1 MESQGKRVGVAM
13 DGQSTAL
20 SMTELAVSLGVRIH
34 DPAPPSE
41 IFHSRA
47 GCRLHGFDWGGT
59 GPAVIL
65 LHGGGLS
72 AHTWD
77 FVCLGLRGVA
87 RLVALDLRGHG
98 DSDWSDDYRIATMAE
113 DVVAAA
119 DHLGFGRVRLV
130 GMSLGGVVAAH
141 VADAYPGRVERL
153 ALIDVAPGVDFES
166 TGRMRA
172 FMTGL
177 GPVAELDAVVDAAMR
192 VNPRADRVSVAYRM
206 NTLFRRVPNGDWV
219 PKGDPRPP
227 DFPAIL
233 AAVEHLAT
241 HLTGLPV
248 LLVRGGRSRVLPQST
263 AERLVGRIPDGELV
277 VVPDAGHNVQ
287 EDNPAALIT
296 ALRAFLT
303 A

>member
-1 MESQGKRVGVAM
+1 MNGRTM
-13 DGQSTAL
+13 IP
-20 SMTELAVSLGVRIH
+20 SMTAQAASTGVRIH
-34 DPAPPSE
+34 DAAPPSE
-41 IFHSRA
+41 IFYSRA
-47 GCRLHGFDWGGT
+47 GCRLHGFDWGGP
-59 GPAVIL
+59 GPAVFL

-77 FVCLGLRGVA
+77 FVCLGLRDAA

-98 DSDWSDDYRIATMAE
+98 DSDWSDDYRIGTMAE
-113 DVVAAA
+113 DIAAAA
-119 DHLGFGRVRLV
+119 DHLALDRVRLV

-172 FMTGL
+172 FMAGL

-192 VNPRADRVSVAYRM
+192 VNPRADRASVAYRM
-206 NTLFRRVPNGDWV
+206 STLFRRVPNGDWV

-233 AAVEHLAT
+233 AAIERLPAR
-241 HLTGLPV
+241 LTGLPV
-248 LLVRGGRSRVLPQST
+248 LLVRGGRSRVLSQST
-263 AERLVGRIPDGELV
+263 AERLVGNVPDGELV

-287 EDNPAALIT
+287 EDNPAALIA

-303 A
+303 R